1 MTDVLIV
8 GAGLSG
14 LFASIVAVKHGARV
28 TLVASG
34 NGGLSLSHGC
44 IDVWSGSPPS
54 RVLSRL
60 RKSHPY
66 RLAGKRALNDAV
78 DMLDEISRN
87 ADYPLLGSLSKATLL
102 PTAFGAIHTTAYAPA
117 SLAQT
122 SIQKGKPIS
131 IGTIPGLR
139 DFFPDLLAKN
149 IEMNGYTVERTIQLP
164 LPGAAPRR
172 DLYATDL
179 AQRFENPSDW
189 VSIARLWKPR
199 LAGVDRLGIPAVL
212 GIHDSHR
219 IFTAFQDFLDIGI
232 FEIPTPPPSLPG
244 LRLEKILS
252 AAATKMGVDII
263 LGSSATGRIERS
275 KKVRRVSGVVL
286 HTTGGEHNLDARGVI
301 LATGGF
307 LNGGLAARRDGN
319 IVETVFNL
327 PVQHSEDRQAWLAS
341 SPFEEQ
347 PYEKFGLLVNS
358 RMQPLDLHGDP
369 VFENLY
375 AAVVIISG
383 ADRQCEGSRQ
393 GIDLATAYRAAE
405 AALE

>member
-1 MTDVLIV
+1 MPGCGNRASQVLIV
-8 GAGLSG
+8 S
-14 LFASIVAVKHGARV
+14 ASLRCSAFMIPIV
-28 TLVASG
+28 
-34 NGGLSLSHGC
+34 SL
-44 IDVWSGSPPS
+44 
-54 RVLSRL
+54 R
-60 RKSHPY
+60 
-66 RLAGKRALNDAV
+66 
-78 DMLDEISRN
+78 
-87 ADYPLLGSLSKATLL
+87 LSKTSSILEFL
-102 PTAFGAIHTTAYAPA
+102 KSP
-117 SLAQT
+117 LRRQT
-122 SIQKGKPIS
+122 YRGCARKRYY
-131 IGTIPGLR
+131 L
-139 DFFPDLLAKN
+139 
-149 IEMNGYTVERTIQLP
+149 
-164 LPGAAPRR
+164 PRR
-172 DLYATDL
+172 PKWEST
-179 AQRFENPSDW
+179 S
-189 VSIARLWKPR
+189 S
-199 LAGVDRLGIPAVL
+199 
-212 GIHDSHR
+212 S
-219 IFTAFQDFLDIGI
+219 
-232 FEIPTPPPSLPG
+232 
-244 LRLEKILS
+244 
-252 AAATKMGVDII
+252 
-263 LGSSATGRIERS
+263 GSSATGRIERS

-375 AAVVIISG
+375 AAGGIISG